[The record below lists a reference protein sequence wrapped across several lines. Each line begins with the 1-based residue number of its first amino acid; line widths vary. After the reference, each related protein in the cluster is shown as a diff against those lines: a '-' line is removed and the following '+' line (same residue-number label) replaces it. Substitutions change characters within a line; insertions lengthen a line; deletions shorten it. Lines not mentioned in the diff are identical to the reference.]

1 MMYKQIC
8 CPKSTFALCSK
19 VWVLTR
25 RDSLSFIFINS
36 LFSLWVIRFWH
47 YSWRAAMMQ
56 VSCSLQIKQRL
67 WPCPPP
73 PPAPAFMFSTSPQT
87 FNCFSLYISCLLS
100 FSFSTSSLKNHP
112 FLFPCSLCVARQP
125 CNCGPCEERGW
136 APYYCTYLQP
146 FSQQRLCSCSI
157 VIG

>member
-67 WPCPPP
+67 WPCP
-73 PPAPAFMFSTSPQT
+73 SPS
-87 FNCFSLYISCLLS
+87 SLLSLSETGLHPSPIVSCRARPVPLLS
-100 FSFSTSSLKNHP
+100 FISWHTGHRMRSWPGRPQVVVMTMFSLNYPLKADAAHIR
-112 FLFPCSLCVARQP
+112 FHTI
-125 CNCGPCEERGW
+125 GPLGW
-136 APYYCTYLQP
+136 WLISATLT
-146 FSQQRLCSCSI
+146 
-157 VIG
+157 V